1 MRFELIDHLTKV
13 YFGQDADI
21 LFGETGA
28 EIMASYRES
37 STPAELA
44 ALRAE
49 IADYLGSHDDV
60 EAAFARDF
68 SRDYIPEDFGTPAKQ
83 FLDSVLAAVQ

>member
-49 IADYLGSHDDV
+49 IADYRGSHDDL

-68 SRDYIPEDFGTPAKQ
+68 ERDYLPEDFGRTAAE
-83 FLDSVLAAVQ
+83 FFDRVLAAVQ

>member
-1 MRFELIDHLTKV
+1 MRFELIDHLTTV
-13 YFGQDADI
+13 YFGQDADL
-21 LFGETGA
+21 LFGDTGA

-37 STPAELA
+37 STEAELA

-49 IADYLGSHDDV
+49 IADYIGSHDDL

-68 SRDYIPEDFGTPAKQ
+68 SRGYVPEDFGTSAKQ
-83 FLDSVLAAVQ
+83 FLDSVRAAVQ